1 MSENMSYILFL
12 ILIFISAIFYNFGN
26 FYSKLPGVSKNFWN
40 IFFISMLFVI
50 IEYSFRL
57 PAIFFLAKN
66 MSSVL
71 IYTIVQVV
79 TFFCV
84 ILFSKFVLKE
94 EVKPITY
101 GLLVLIMTLIV
112 AHNIIIKKG
121 GH

>member
-26 FYSKLPGVSKNFWN
+26 FYNKLPGVSQSFWN
-40 IFFISMLFVI
+40 IFFISMAFVI

-71 IYTIVQVV
+71 IYTIVQVI

-112 AHNIIIKKG
+112 AHNIILKKG